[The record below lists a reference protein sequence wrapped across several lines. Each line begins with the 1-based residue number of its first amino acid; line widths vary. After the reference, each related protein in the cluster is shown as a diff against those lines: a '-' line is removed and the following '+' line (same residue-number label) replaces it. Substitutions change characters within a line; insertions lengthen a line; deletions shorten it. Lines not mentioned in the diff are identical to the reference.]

1 MRCHQVCTGKK
12 HTTSCYPRG
21 QDMVCVGR
29 CDHVRPMPAKINQY
43 AGMGSS
49 QPLNRLGNGR
59 TIRGRQMSE
68 IYEIDA
74 NLKKVASAGEE
85 NKKGFVLKKDKYEI
99 VGAGIS
105 GLVYIDPLVLE
116 NLNGVSIV
124 ITAEKVSMAKA
135 KATVKAKPT
144 VQKVQPKATPR
155 ASIRRR

>member
-1 MRCHQVCTGKK
+1 
-12 HTTSCYPRG
+12 
-21 QDMVCVGR
+21 
-29 CDHVRPMPAKINQY
+29 
-43 AGMGSS
+43 
-49 QPLNRLGNGR
+49 
-59 TIRGRQMSE
+59 MSE

-135 KATVKAKPT
+135 KASVKAKPT
-144 VQKVQPKATPR
+144 VQKAQPKATPR

>member
-1 MRCHQVCTGKK
+1 
-12 HTTSCYPRG
+12 
-21 QDMVCVGR
+21 MVCVGR

-116 NLNGVSIV
+116 NLNGMSIV

>member
-1 MRCHQVCTGKK
+1 
-12 HTTSCYPRG
+12 
-21 QDMVCVGR
+21 
-29 CDHVRPMPAKINQY
+29 
-43 AGMGSS
+43 
-49 QPLNRLGNGR
+49 
-59 TIRGRQMSE
+59 MSE

-74 NLKKVASAGEE
+74 NLKKVAGAGEE

-135 KATVKAKPT
+135 KANVKAKPT
-144 VQKVQPKATPR
+144 AQKAQPKASPR